1 MPWIIKSFIFITI
14 FFAACVPP
22 SKEVNS
28 EVKIDIK
35 DTRVQKI
42 IDFQDQGIIDSL
54 IPLFSSEDANDR
66 YLGARALASI
76 KDNSVHPFLVSL
88 LDDDNMKIRSIAA
101 YALGQIGEEAN
112 TESLIEAFIDQDTLD
127 VDNTL
132 NAQLLEALGKI
143 SNEAIMNN
151 IASVESYRADDTLLL
166 LGQTRSL
173 YRFGLNGFK
182 SQETTNAALK
192 YALDNQ
198 YPEEVRLMAA
208 SYLGR
213 NNGLDISLRQGELFR
228 QIRREEDPNIRMNL
242 ALAIRNLSNE
252 SDLIPEILNMYNAE
266 KDYRVKVYFIKA
278 LSQFPYIQVV
288 EPIMKMVEDPNIH
301 VSITAAQY
309 LSDKGNRSDAY
320 LYRELVKDD
329 MPWQIKSK
337 IYESV
342 LKNVPVYYTKIK
354 NSLGNQIEE
363 EYQESE
369 NIYEQ
374 AGLIRALSFDPYQ
387 FQRLIELNT
396 EAKDPVIKTAI
407 AEGFHRQISSPDF
420 IKAFGGRYIRTAR
433 TMVDTMIVDAKR
445 GDLGAIYY
453 LSQVLK
459 LDTYDWNSMIKDS
472 TWQEDVLNTM
482 KLPQDIESYNEFNE
496 ALSKI
501 NNESF
506 TKVTPEFN
514 HPIDWT
520 LLQTVYDSSRVV
532 MKTSKGNIT
541 LKLFPDHAPGSVA
554 NFLGLCQSDFYDGKV
569 FHRVVPNF
577 VIQGGCPIG
586 DGFGALDYT
595 IRSELGPKYYDDEG
609 YIGMASAGNHTE
621 GVQFFITHSPTPH
634 LDGRYTI
641 FGKVTKG
648 MDVVH
653 DIQVGDKII
662 DAILTY
668 E

>member
-14 FFAACVPP
+14 IFTACVPP

-66 YLGARALASI
+66 YLAARAMASI
-76 KDNSVHPFLVSL
+76 KDNSVHPLLVSL
-88 LDDDNMKIRSIAA
+88 LDDENMRIRSIAA
-101 YALGQIGEEAN
+101 YALGQIGEESN
-112 TESLIEAFIDQDTLD
+112 TESLIDAFIDQDTLD

-132 NAQLLEALGKI
+132 NAQLLEALGKV

-151 IASVESYRADDTLLL
+151 IASVESYRSDDTLLL

-173 YRFGLNGFK
+173 YRFALNGYK
-182 SQETTNAALK
+182 SPETTNAALK

-198 YPEEVRLMAA
+198 YPGEVRLMAA

-213 NNGLDISLRQGELFR
+213 NSGLDISLRQGELFR

-288 EPIMKMVEDPNIH
+288 EPIMEMVEDPNIH
-301 VSITAAQY
+301 ISLTAAQY

-329 MPWQIKSK
+329 MPWQIKTK

-342 LKNVPVYYTKIK
+342 LKNVPVYYTRIK

-396 EAKDPVIKTAI
+396 VAKDPVLKTAI

-453 LSQVLK
+453 FSQVLK
-459 LDTYDWNSMIKDS
+459 LDSYDWNSMIKDS
-472 TWQEDVLNTM
+472 TWQEDILNTM
-482 KLPQDIESYNEFNE
+482 KLPQDIESYNEFKE

-514 HPIDWT
+514 HPVDWT
-520 LLQTVYDSSRVV
+520 ILQSVYDSSRVV

-541 LKLFPDHAPGSVA
+541 IKLFPDHAPGSVA
-554 NFLGLCQSDFYDGKV
+554 NFLGLCQSDYYDGKV

-641 FGKVTKG
+641 FGKVTDG